1 MVSIKP
7 NGRNSM
13 LTTMLIQILL
23 TSDLRSNYLS
33 ESGVEDCWKAGS
45 ETANIDLKTALTI
58 NNRNTKMY
66 NLNVQL
72 TSAPCS
78 THRDLFKEMKFVKNK
93 MTNEN
98 VKNVKNYKKV
108 KNGSVTRWFK
118 DFTSLGG
125 ITQVFLYSFFCW
137 TGS

>member
-1 MVSIKP
+1 
-7 NGRNSM
+7 
-13 LTTMLIQILL
+13 
-23 TSDLRSNYLS
+23 
-33 ESGVEDCWKAGS
+33 
-45 ETANIDLKTALTI
+45 
-58 NNRNTKMY
+58 MY

-78 THRDLFKEMKFVKNK
+78 TNRDLFKEMKFVKNK
-93 MTNEN
+93 IMNEN

-125 ITQVFLYSFFCW
+125 ITQVFFYSFFC
-137 TGS
+137 